1 MITTKTKKLR
11 FIINPF
17 SGGGKG
23 KTVLPRIEQFLDT
36 SIYDW
41 DHVFT
46 EHKGHAT
53 VLAREAAQKHFDVIV
68 AVGGDG
74 TVNEV
79 AAGLIHTDKIMG
91 IIPAGSG
98 NGLAMHLG
106 LGRKQEKAIQALNA
120 QQSIT
125 IDTCKLNDQPFVNL
139 AGVGFDGL
147 VALKVAKSTTR
158 GFIGYL
164 KEFAQVAWSYEP
176 LEYQFFIDE
185 KPFKEKYL
193 FVEVANAPM
202 FGYNF
207 TVAPYAKLNDG
218 LLEVVLVKKAPKWKY
233 FGLIPRML
241 QSDISKSDLVE
252 RFTAKE
258 VVFQLPADRPLHIDG
273 EGFFA
278 QGEVRFSVVPLS
290 LRVIVSGVVTSMI

>member
-1 MITTKTKKLR
+1 VTTNKKNIH

-23 KTVLPRIEQFLDT
+23 KKILPRIEQFLDS
-36 SIYDW
+36 SIYEW

-46 EHKGHAT
+46 EHKSHAT
-53 VLAREAAQKHFDVIV
+53 VLAKAAVQKDYDIIV

-79 AAGLIHTDKIMG
+79 AAGLIHTDKVMG

-106 LGRKQEKAIQALNA
+106 LGRKAEKAIQAINKGKD
-120 QQSIT
+120 IT
-125 IDTCKLNDQPFVNL
+125 IDTCKLNDQAFVNL

-164 KEFAQVAWSYEP
+164 KEFAQVAWSYQP
-176 LEYQFFIDE
+176 LEYEFFIDE

-241 QSDISKSDLVE
+241 QADLNKSDLVE

-258 VVFQLPADRPLHIDG
+258 VVFQLPENRALHIDG

-278 QGEVRFSVVPLS
+278 QGEIRFSVTPLS
-290 LRVIVSGVVTSMI
+290 LRVIVGGELSSLV